1 MSDKNTVIQI
11 DPATQEVVLTRTF
24 DAPREL
30 VFRAY
35 TDPQLL
41 PRWWGPSSLTTTVVA
56 MDVQPGGVWRFV
68 QRDQHGAEFAFHGV
82 YHEVTPPA
90 RLVTTFEYEGA
101 PGHVVLET
109 TTFNEVAGRTQL
121 TTRSVFQS
129 VEDRD
134 QMVAS
139 GMEWRARESMERLAL
154 LVATG

>member
-1 MSDKNTVIQI
+1 
-11 DPATQEVVLTRTF
+11 
-24 DAPREL
+24 
-30 VFRAY
+30 
-35 TDPQLL
+35 
-41 PRWWGPSSLTTTVVA
+41 
-56 MDVQPGGVWRFV
+56 
-68 QRDQHGAEFAFHGV
+68 
-82 YHEVTPPA
+82 
-90 RLVTTFEYEGA
+90 LVTTFEYEGA

-139 GMEWRARESMERLAL
+139 GMEWGARESMERLAL